1 MKIVGH
7 YNVLHV
13 PKTVRV
19 VVLDVLETE
28 KACNRVSHYEDKTTI
43 ARREIEDVFDQI
55 IVEFSD
61 VQTFNFDLKNMNY
74 PLWFYDRI
82 FFEVIRKE
90 PIQYFVS
97 ERPSD
102 ISERIQFPLQS
113 EPFQSVLQENQTTRN
128 FTVDMD
134 DVEYGE
140 NYKLMLLKILELE
153 EVDLTNDD
161 EISDILSKF
170 NSIQEYLQ
178 EVKQ

>member
-61 VQTFNFDLKNMNY
+61 VPTYNFDL
-74 PLWFYDRI
+74 
-82 FFEVIRKE
+82 
-90 PIQYFVS
+90 
-97 ERPSD
+97 
-102 ISERIQFPLQS
+102 
-113 EPFQSVLQENQTTRN
+113 
-128 FTVDMD
+128 
-134 DVEYGE
+134 
-140 NYKLMLLKILELE
+140 
-153 EVDLTNDD
+153 
-161 EISDILSKF
+161 
-170 NSIQEYLQ
+170 
-178 EVKQ
+178 